1 MTMVRGVF
9 ITAEVEH
16 PGDIE
21 TYRSIII
28 DNGGEVEKVNWE
40 EDNDCIIVFRCVNKE
55 QRTKIKEALD
65 NGL

>member
-1 MTMVRGVF
+1 MVRGVF

-21 TYRSIII
+21 NYKSVIIG
-28 DNGGEVEKVNWE
+28 NGGEVERVDWKE
-40 EDNDCIIVFRCVNKE
+40 EDDCIIVFRCENIE
-55 QRTKIKEALD
+55 QRKIIKAALD

>member
-1 MTMVRGVF
+1 MVRGVF

-28 DNGGEVEKVNWE
+28 DNGGQVEKVDWE
-40 EDNDCIIVFRCVNKE
+40 EDDDCIIVFRCENVE